1 MSAIDL
7 MSADFCKSNIIV
19 LPRKLFVHLEK
30 NETWKSYNVNK
41 EMIEGDMTTVLGG
54 GVLNGRKINSGVFPV
69 LVWKSGLIFLWMT
82 SAWKGGVH

>member
-7 MSADFCKSNIIV
+7 MSADFYKSNIIV

-69 LVWKSGLIFLWMT
+69 LVWKSELIFLWMT
-82 SAWKGGVH
+82 SAWKGVH